1 MGITP
6 IAKAKRLARERNLDL
21 VVVAPNADPPVCRL
35 MDYGKYEYERAK
47 RMREARKAQ
56 KQVEIKEIRLRPR
69 TDTHDLDFKVRDARR
84 FLAKGAK
91 VKIRVRFRGREITH
105 PEIARK
111 VLRTLAEKLQDEA
124 VVEKPP
130 AFEGKSLL
138 MILAPATHT
147 AKAKSKKPKPR
158 QPKTARSL
166 GVDKVTDKS
175 REKNAGEAKTNQQ
188 DD

>member
-1 MGITP
+1 
-6 IAKAKRLARERNLDL
+6 
-21 VVVAPNADPPVCRL
+21 

-47 RMREARKAQ
+47 RMRDARKAQ

-105 PEIARK
+105 PEIARN
-111 VLRTLAEKLQDEA
+111 VLRTLAEELQDEA
-124 VVEKPP
+124 IVEKPP

-138 MILAPATHT
+138 MILAPAAHSAKGKPRPKKTT
-147 AKAKSKKPKPR
+147 ASQHSKAKS
-158 QPKTARSL
+158 T
-166 GVDKVTDKS
+166 TDADQAAQN
-175 REKNAGEAKTNQQ
+175 EG